1 MMKSSYCY
9 LHTKWK
15 ITLSK
20 KHKFS
25 KTIIMR
31 HISIISSS
39 VREGRKSH
47 NVSLYFQ
54 NYLTENKLA
63 TAEIIDLKEYNFP
76 IFDGTIKTLINPAE
90 SVLEFAEK
98 IKLSDGIIIVTPEY
112 NGGYPA
118 SLKNAIDLLYEE
130 WKHKPIAI
138 ATVSSGPF
146 AGSQVL
152 VALQFTLWKMMAWTI
167 PAMFSVPTVDRA
179 YDENG
184 KPTDK
189 LNSDKLAAIFIK
201 ELLWCI
207 EADRAPKHL

>member
-1 MMKSSYCY
+1 
-9 LHTKWK
+9 
-15 ITLSK
+15 
-20 KHKFS
+20 
-25 KTIIMR
+25 MR

-47 NVSLYFQ
+47 NVVLYFQ

-63 TAEIIDLKEYNFP
+63 TTEIIDLKAYNFP
-76 IFDGTIKTLINPAE
+76 IFEGTLKTLINPAAN
-90 SVLEFAEK
+90 VLEFAEK

-138 ATVSSGPF
+138 ATVSGGPF

-152 VALQFTLWKMMAWTI
+152 VSLQFTLWKMMAWTI
-167 PAMFSVPTVDRA
+167 PAMFSVPTVDKA
-179 YDENG
+179 YDETG
-184 KPTDK
+184 KPLYK